1 MKYPQPRNPDEHW
14 GREALAMGLGLSTM
28 GIGLV
33 ASQLAKKP
41 EVAIGGAAVAVALV
55 AGAWPREAR
64 RR

>member
-1 MKYPQPRNPDEHW
+1 MKYPEPRNPDEHW

-33 ASQLAKKP
+33 ASQLARKP
-41 EVAIGGAAVAVALV
+41 EVAIGGAVAALALV
-55 AGAWPREAR
+55 AYAWPRDR

>member
-1 MKYPQPRNPDEHW
+1 MKYPEPKNPDEHW

-41 EVAIGGAAVAVALV
+41 EVAIGGAAIALALV
-55 AGAWPREAR
+55 AYAWPRGGR
-64 RR
+64 R